1 MSLTILSSNRVETL
15 QSRLAQELAAAPP
28 PSPFAP
34 EIVVVPTFAMARWLN
49 LRIAQ
54 QQGIAANINYHQ
66 PGEWV
71 WSLAGAILGD
81 GHGRDP
87 YTGAAL
93 GWRLFE
99 ILPRML
105 GQPAFRGIGSYLDE
119 DHSGIKRWQL
129 AQRIAG
135 CFDRYQAYRP
145 QMIRGWSAGEEHHW
159 QARLWRE
166 AVDSAGQAHRVE
178 LIDRLVACLNDESLE
193 LDLPARISMFAI
205 SSLPPYLVELVHAL
219 ANRTEITLYQH
230 SPTNHYWAD
239 LVSTRQKARKRLQD
253 PIQAEYLDV
262 GNSLLASWGR
272 QGQAMQDLLLDI
284 GSSAV
289 AEVEDNRPPGADSL
303 LQCLQSSLFE
313 LVPPRRSID
322 ADDSLT
328 VNICHSPLRECQV
341 LHDHLLGLLD
351 RNPDLACED
360 ILVMVPEISRYAP
373 YIEAVFQHDGS
384 SQRPTLGWN
393 ISDISVSDGNPL
405 VQAFLQLLKL
415 PSSRFARSEIL
426 GFLECPEIR
435 YCFGIRP
442 EMHDEILSLVE
453 AARVRWGIDARHRE
467 DLGLPATHENTW
479 QQAWERFFAGY
490 AMPSDELWRGIAPI
504 AEFEGESAEALSR
517 FRYLFERLTHWQK
530 RLSKTTSAANW
541 QQQLHQLVDEFFTPR
556 SVVEDQ
562 LLPLRN
568 AISELGESGAVA
580 LTPSLVSYWMEKQ
593 FATNQQA
600 GRLYSGGITFC
611 GMQPMRNIPFP
622 VICVL
627 GMQDTA
633 FPRRENPPEFDLMQQ
648 QWRPGDPRKGDQDRY
663 LMLETLLCARR
674 HLYFSY
680 CGRSLK
686 DNSECQPSVLLRELL
701 DYIDSNF
708 DSIDSNKTPA
718 EELTRIHPMQAFS
731 GRNFEP
737 RQPGYDGYW
746 HDAAMQLQRYRAPEA
761 DQAWSQQ
768 PLGSTGQPGASVGLE
783 TLIRFYSHPIRFFF
797 NSRLGI
803 SMPSQDR
810 QQDEESF
817 GLQGLEKWELAT
829 RLAEDIVSDQTSDVE
844 LFAAQGLLPHG
855 MAAQSEWLE
864 LQQDFQPLL
873 ARLQHYRGLQ
883 AAARPVD
890 CEIGDG
896 MALTGQVGACYPGTG
911 LMHFTA
917 SKSVKS
923 RALLTL
929 WLQHLALCAAGKL
942 AEAETSQ
949 LITAQDN
956 GVRYRRIAVADA
968 RTLLSDYFELFRLGL
983 QFPLPVFPDTSYAW
997 ARETDPE
1004 QAMKKAIQAWQ
1015 GGLYRGAPPG
1025 EREDELIRL
1034 ALHNNSRD
1042 PLKGALFRDCAI
1054 RIYRPAIEQDK
1065 SS

>member
-1 MSLTILSSNRVETL
+1 MALTVLSSNRVETL
-15 QSRLAQELAAAPP
+15 QSRLVQELEAAPP
-28 PSPFAP
+28 PSPFVP
-34 EIVVVPTFAMARWLN
+34 EIIVVPTFAMARWLN
-49 LRIAQ
+49 LRTAQ

-71 WSLAGAILGD
+71 WSLASSILGD
-81 GHGRDP
+81 SNARDP
-87 YTGAAL
+87 YTGSAL
-93 GWRLFE
+93 GWRLFA

-105 GQPAFRGIGSYLDE
+105 GQSTFRGLGTYLDD

-145 QMIRGWSAGEEHHW
+145 QMIRSWSAGEENHW

-166 AVDSAGQAHRVE
+166 AVDSAGQAHRIE
-178 LIDRLVACLNDESLE
+178 LIDGLVACLNDRSLE
-193 LDLPARISMFAI
+193 LDLPARISMFAL
-205 SSLPPYLVELVHAL
+205 SSLPPYLLELVHAL

-239 LVSTRQKARKRLQD
+239 LVTTRQKARKRLQD
-253 PIQAEYLDV
+253 PVQAEYLDV

-284 GSSAV
+284 GLLAV
-289 AEVEDNRPPGADSL
+289 TEVEDHRPPGVDSL

-313 LVPPRRSID
+313 LVPPRRSIA

-341 LHDHLLGLLD
+341 LHDHLLMLLD
-351 RNPDLACED
+351 RDPDLASED

-373 YIEAVFQHDGS
+373 YIEAVFQHDGGS
-384 SQRPTLGWN
+384 NRPALGWN

-442 EMHDEILSLVE
+442 EMPDEILRLVE
-453 AARVRWGIDARHRE
+453 AARVRWGINARHRE
-467 DLGLPATHENTW
+467 ELELPAMHENTW

-490 AMPSDELWRGIAPI
+490 AMPSDELWHGVAPI
-504 AEFEGESAEALSR
+504 ADFDGEAAEALSR
-517 FRYLFERLTHWQK
+517 FRHLFERLTHWQK
-530 RLSKTTSAANW
+530 RLSAPASAANW
-541 QQQLHQLVDEFFTPR
+541 QQQLHQLVDEFFAPR
-556 SVVEDQ
+556 SVAEDQ
-562 LLPLRN
+562 LLPLRS
-568 AISELGESGAVA
+568 AISELGESGAVE
-580 LTPSLVSYWMEKQ
+580 LTPTLVSYWMEKQ
-593 FATNQQA
+593 LASNQQA

-633 FPRRENPPEFDLMQQ
+633 FPRRENLPEFDLMQQ
-648 QWRPGDPRKGDQDRY
+648 QWCPGDPRKGDEDRY

-674 HLYFSY
+674 YLYFSY

-701 DYIDSNF
+701 DYIDGNF
-708 DSIDSNKTPA
+708 DNVGSDQTPG
-718 EELTRIHPMQAFS
+718 EELTKIHPMQAFS
-731 GRNFEP
+731 AHNFRP

-746 HDAAMQLQRYRAPEA
+746 YGAAQQLQRYRAP
-761 DQAWSQQ
+761 DPDRAWSQQ
-768 PLGSTGQPGASVGLE
+768 PLDSTRQSRDSIELE
-783 TLIRFYSHPIRFFF
+783 ILVRFYSHPIRFFF

-803 SMPSQDR
+803 SMPSQGEE
-810 QQDEESF
+810 QDEESF
-817 GLQGLEKWELAT
+817 ALQGLEKWALAT
-829 RLAEDIVSDQTSDVE
+829 RLAEDIVSDQASDAA

-855 MAAQSEWLE
+855 RAAQSEWLQV
-864 LQQDFQPLL
+864 QQDYRPLL
-873 ARLQHYRGLQ
+873 EGLQDYRGLQ
-883 AAARPVD
+883 AAARPID
-890 CEIGDG
+890 CELGNG
-896 MALTGQVGACYPGTG
+896 VMLTGQVSACYPDTG
-911 LMHFTA
+911 LMHFSA

-929 WLQHLALCAAGKL
+929 WLHHLALCAAD
-942 AEAETSQ
+942 Q
-949 LITAQDN
+949 LTESECSRLLTAQGKDI
-956 GVRYRRIAVADA
+956 RYTKIAAADA
-968 RTLLSDYFELFRLGL
+968 RTLLLDYFELFRLGL
-983 QFPLPVFPDTSYAW
+983 EFPLPVFPDTSYAW

-1004 QAMKKAIQAWQ
+1004 QAMKKALLAWQ
-1015 GGLYRGAPPG
+1015 GASYRDAPPG
-1025 EREDELIRL
+1025 ECEDELIRL
-1034 ALHNNSRD
+1034 ALHNNSQSPLRD
-1042 PLKGALFRDCAI
+1042 ALFRDCAN
-1054 RIYRPAIEQDK
+1054 RIYRPAIDQGT